1 MTGGCTFDHFM
12 RSIALAATLA
22 GRLNSQRVLS
32 QKLSVAFHC
41 MYDVMKTFVECCVVV
56 AS

>member
-1 MTGGCTFDHFM
+1 MTGCTFDHFM

-22 GRLNSQRVLS
+22 GRLNSQRALS